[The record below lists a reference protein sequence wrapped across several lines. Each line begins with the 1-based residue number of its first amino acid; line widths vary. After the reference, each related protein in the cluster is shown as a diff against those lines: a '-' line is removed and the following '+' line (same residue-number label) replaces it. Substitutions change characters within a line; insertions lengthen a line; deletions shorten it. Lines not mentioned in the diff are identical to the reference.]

1 MFIFVPW
8 FLYTFDF
15 SPFHC
20 IVLYASF
27 VSQSSLKFNSISGSS
42 RMTWKERKE
51 LENKKIVSLGGK
63 VKTFLSVFI
72 SLLF

>member
-1 MFIFVPW
+1 
-8 FLYTFDF
+8 
-15 SPFHC
+15 
-20 IVLYASF
+20 
-27 VSQSSLKFNSISGSS
+27 
-42 RMTWKERKE
+42 MTWKERKE